1 MKRFSIKTMQ
11 SLLCLPAFIVCCS
24 VIAQTKQTQYPLI
37 PQPAQLKAQPGH
49 FTINNK
55 TVLVAPATNT
65 TFYNETGF
73 LRNLIQNYLGG
84 NVLKFQQS
92 AAANAIVLKYDAS
105 LKDAEAYTLNITPK
119 TITLAAKDGAGM
131 FYAIETL
138 RQLLPAGVETGKGSV
153 LTVPCVQI
161 ADQPAFGW
169 RGMMLDVSRHFFS
182 MQYLKKYA
190 DMMALYKLNK
200 LHLHLTDD
208 QGWRIEIKKYPRLTS
223 EGAWRTFDNHDSACI
238 AKADATGNDDLRP
251 EAQHMVQKNGR
262 TLYGGFYTQDEMRE
276 FIRYAASRHI
286 EVIPEIDMP
295 GHMMAAARIYPELT
309 CDTLI
314 VNNAYDFSNPIC
326 PCNPKVL
333 EFAKDIFT
341 EIADLFPSKYIHI
354 GGDEVNKKYWERSV
368 VAKAFMKEK
377 GFTDVTQIQNYFND
391 YMLAFFKSKGK
402 TLIGWDEI
410 IEGKIDS
417 SAVVM
422 FWRTWV
428 PRAPAHAAKN
438 GNKVVMTAD
447 GPLYFDAIEDAQTL
461 QAVYNYDPNDAVKYH
476 LNDNEKKKIIGVQAN
491 LWTEN
496 IASEKRADYMIM
508 PRMTAL
514 SEIGWT
520 HRYNYKEY
528 LQRLNA
534 QYERLDQLNINYRLP
549 DVTNLVDNYVVMGKT
564 PFFAASPIS
573 RFKVHYTIDGSM
585 PTATSP
591 VMEKPIMLEHSAV
604 MKMALFTPT
613 GRRGD
618 VYTLNFNEQ
627 QLLQSKSI
635 GNLKSGLSAEFYK
648 GAFATTS
655 AIKGTPDSVY
665 VVDGVKVPAS
675 IKANTFGV
683 KFKGYIDVPETGIYT
698 FYLMCNDGGI
708 LVIDDKKIIDNDGL
722 HPDKTVGGQVA
733 LQKGL
738 HSLAVD
744 FSEYG
749 GGYSLELKCSFK
761 GSEPKVVPAAWWKR
775 K

>member
-1 MKRFSIKTMQ
+1 MNRFITKGFKSFLY
-11 SLLCLPAFIVCCS
+11 LLVLMLPYCIH
-24 VIAQTKQTQYPLI
+24 AQVKYAII
-37 PQPAQLKAQPGH
+37 PQPAQLRAQPGS
-49 FTINNK
+49 FVINNK
-55 TVLVAPATNT
+55 TVLVVAASN

-73 LRNLIQNYLGG
+73 LRNLIQNYIGG

-92 AAANAIVLKYDAS
+92 ATANAMVLKYDAS
-105 LKDAEAYTLNITPK
+105 LKDAEAYSLNITPK
-119 TITLAAKDGAGM
+119 LITLAAKDGAGM

-138 RQLLPAGVETGKGSV
+138 RQLLPAAVEDGKGTS

-161 ADQPAFGW
+161 ADQPAFAW

-182 MQYLKKYA
+182 MEYLKKYA

-223 EGAWRTFDNHDSACI
+223 EGAWRIFDNNDSACI
-238 AKADATGNDDLRP
+238 AKAEATGNNDLRP
-251 EAQHMVQKNGR
+251 EAKHIVQKNGR

-276 FIRYAASRHI
+276 FIRYADSRHI

-295 GHMMAAARIYPELT
+295 GHMMAAAKIYPELT

-314 VNNAYDFSNPIC
+314 VSNVNDFSNPIC
-326 PCNPKVL
+326 PCNPRVL
-333 EFAKDIFT
+333 EFAKDIFS

-354 GGDEVNKKYWERSV
+354 GGDEVNKKYWQRSYV
-368 VAKAFMKEK
+368 VQAFMKQK
-377 GFTDVTQIQNYFND
+377 GFTNMHQIQSYFND

-402 TLIGWDEI
+402 TLVGWDEI

-428 PRAPAHAAKN
+428 PEAPAQAAKN
-438 GNKVVMTAD
+438 GNKLVMTPD
-447 GPLYFDAIEDAQTL
+447 GPYYFNAIEDAQTL
-461 QAVYNYDPNDAVKYH
+461 PVVYNYDPFDANRYH
-476 LNDNEKKKIIGVQAN
+476 MGDEAKKSIAGVQAN

-508 PRMTAL
+508 PRLTAL
-514 SEIGWT
+514 SEVSWT
-520 HRYNYKEY
+520 HRYNYKDY
-528 LQRLNA
+528 LQRLSA
-534 QYERLDQLNINYRLP
+534 QYERLDKLNVNYRLP
-549 DVTNLVDNYVVMGKT
+549 DVNNLVSNYAVVGKT
-564 PFFAASPIS
+564 QFFVPSPVS
-573 RFKVHYTIDGSM
+573 RFKVRYTLDGSM
-585 PTATSP
+585 PMATSP
-591 VMEKPIMLEHSAV
+591 LMEKPVTLEHSAV
-604 MKMALFTPT
+604 MKLALFTPA

-627 QLLQSKSI
+627 KLAQSKSVA
-635 GNLKSGLSAEFYK
+635 GLKSGLATEFYK
-648 GAFATTS
+648 GTFALTKD
-655 AIKGTPDSVY
+655 IKGTPDSVF
-665 VVDGVKVPAS
+665 VSDGIKVPSS
-675 IKANTFGV
+675 IKAPAFGL
-683 KFKGYIDVPETGIYT
+683 KFKGYIDVPETGVYT
-698 FYLMCNDGGI
+698 FYFTCNDGGVVYI
-708 LVIDDKKIIDNDGL
+708 EDQKTIDNDGL

-744 FSEYG
+744 FSEAG
-749 GGYSLELKCSFK
+749 GGYSLELKYSFK
-761 GSEPKVVPAAWWKR
+761 GSEPKVVPAAWLKR